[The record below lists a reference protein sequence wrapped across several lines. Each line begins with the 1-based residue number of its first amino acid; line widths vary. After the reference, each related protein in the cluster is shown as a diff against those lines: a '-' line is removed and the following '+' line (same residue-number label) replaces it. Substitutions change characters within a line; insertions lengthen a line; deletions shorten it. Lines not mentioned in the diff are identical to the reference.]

1 MHEVMVCTMVFL
13 MIALMLFIVMFLCN
27 WEAII
32 GYRNTKF
39 LDEFLKPDVPDEE
52 ASLVDMDEK

>member
-1 MHEVMVCTMVFL
+1 MQ
-13 MIALMLFIVMFLCN
+13 MLFIVMFLCN